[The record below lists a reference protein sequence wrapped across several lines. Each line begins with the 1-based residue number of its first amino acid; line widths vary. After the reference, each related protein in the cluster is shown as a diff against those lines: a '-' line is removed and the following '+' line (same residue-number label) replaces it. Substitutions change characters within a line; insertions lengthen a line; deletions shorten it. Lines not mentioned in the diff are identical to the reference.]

1 MCKAQSRA
9 VRVVAAMF
17 VWAFGVPAHAG
28 YVITRMADVARRIS
42 VCAGCSLAL
51 ILPAVSAQGGI
62 ILRPGSYSL
71 RDHPDGTQAP
81 PTYGLRLDELVDV
94 TKEPR
99 HARQGRPRLAAR

>member
-9 VRVVAAMF
+9 VRFVAVMF

-28 YVITRMADVARRIS
+28 YVITRMADVARRFS